1 MMIHEAEEGWV
12 VGKLKSRVVCR
23 LKIDLIS
30 GWKEELLFSG
40 TEEGVLCDVYCWG
53 MVNEEVMLIGAHLY

>member
-1 MMIHEAEEGWV
+1 MGDAIRQNGMMMIHEAEEGWV

-30 GWKEELLFSG
+30 G
-40 TEEGVLCDVYCWG
+40 
-53 MVNEEVMLIGAHLY
+53 

>member
-1 MMIHEAEEGWV
+1 MMDGAMVGVGVKYQGDSIRQNGMRMIHEAEEGWV

-30 GWKEELLFSG
+30 G
-40 TEEGVLCDVYCWG
+40 
-53 MVNEEVMLIGAHLY
+53 